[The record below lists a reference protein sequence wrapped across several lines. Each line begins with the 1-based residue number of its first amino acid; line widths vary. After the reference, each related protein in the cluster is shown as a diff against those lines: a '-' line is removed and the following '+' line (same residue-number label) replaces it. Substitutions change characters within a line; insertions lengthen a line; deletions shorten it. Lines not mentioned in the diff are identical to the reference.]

1 MYEGELL
8 LTCTYVVKPEKYSG
22 KIMYHMIITGKSLFL
37 SHDVFM
43 RFALFSE
50 YGINTSLTS
59 VNREVFAIEM
69 QWEKFQFQASEANM
83 AK

>member
-1 MYEGELL
+1 
-8 LTCTYVVKPEKYSG
+8 
-22 KIMYHMIITGKSLFL
+22 MYHIIITEKSSFL
-37 SHDVFM
+37 SHGVFM

-59 VNREVFAIEM
+59 VNRDVFSTEI
-69 QWEKFQFQASEANM
+69 QWEKLQFRASDANM

>member
-1 MYEGELL
+1 
-8 LTCTYVVKPEKYSG
+8 
-22 KIMYHMIITGKSLFL
+22 MYHVIITEKSLFL

-50 YGINTSLTS
+50 YGINTSLTT

-69 QWEKFQFQASEANM
+69 QWEKLQFQASEANM